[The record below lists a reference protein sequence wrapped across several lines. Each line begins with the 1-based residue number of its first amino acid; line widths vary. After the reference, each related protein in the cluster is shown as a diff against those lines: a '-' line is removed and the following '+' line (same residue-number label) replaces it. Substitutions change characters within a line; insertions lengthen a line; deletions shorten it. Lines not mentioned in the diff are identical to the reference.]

1 MTIIRFYPF
10 TIIHLSFSFFSLTKP
25 MPATPQRRTIIHCS
39 TSFFSILFIHFSQ
52 SSPFVQTSYI
62 IFVRK
67 VTVTTVSYSYDS
79 VKAGKSAGWHS
90 CLTTVLGDEF
100 EKEEGYSMAKPEW
113 TKTTTTIQQTKKEK
127 EPGLGGTLASVFL
140 LGFFIIFAWVSVYF
154 LFLNRI

>member
-10 TIIHLSFSFFSLTKP
+10 TIILILFINKTNASYATTKNHHSLQHL
-25 MPATPQRRTIIHCS
+25 
-39 TSFFSILFIHFSQ
+39 FFSILFIHFSQ